1 MIQVQAEDFDIGQE
15 LKKISSGNDGIGG
28 VCSFIGL
35 VRDFSGQQGEDK
47 KISSMT
53 LEHYPGM
60 TEKQLAKIEE
70 DARSRWELSDV
81 LIIHRI
87 GRLEPK
93 DQIVLVM
100 TASMHR
106 DAAFDAARFIM
117 DFLKTEAPFWK
128 KEETGSGSKWVEAKS
143 SDAGNSKG
151 WEK

>member
-1 MIQVQAEDFDIGQE
+1 MIRIQTDDFDIGQE
-15 LKKISSGNDGIGG
+15 LKKISSVDNSIGA
-28 VCSFIGL
+28 VCSFVGL
-35 VRDFSGQQGEDK
+35 VRDFSGQQGEDD

>member
-1 MIQVQAEDFDIGQE
+1 MIRIQIDDFDVGSE
-15 LKKISSGNDGIGG
+15 LKKISSGDDGIGA
-28 VCSFIGL
+28 VCSFVGL
-35 VRDFSGQQGEDK
+35 VRDFSGQQGDGD

-60 TEKQLAKIEE
+60 TEKQLVKIEN

-106 DAAFDAARFIM
+106 DAAFDGARFIM
-117 DFLKTEAPFWK
+117 DFLKTRAPFWK
-128 KEETGSGSKWVEAKS
+128 KEETGSGHKWVEAKL
-143 SDAGNSKG
+143 SDAGNAKSWK
-151 WEK
+151 K

>member
-1 MIQVQAEDFDIGQE
+1 MIRIQTDDFDIGQE
-15 LKKISSGNDGIGG
+15 LKKISSGDDGIGA
-28 VCSFIGL
+28 VCSFVGL
-35 VRDFSGQQGEDK
+35 VRDFSGSGDDE

-60 TEKQLAKIEE
+60 TEKQLAKIEN
-70 DARSRWELSDV
+70 DARSRWQLSDV

-87 GRLEPK
+87 GKLAPK

-117 DFLKTEAPFWK
+117 DFLKTQAPFWK
-128 KEETGSGSKWVEAKS
+128 KEETGSGHKWVEAKS
-143 SDAGNSKG
+143 SDAGNAKG